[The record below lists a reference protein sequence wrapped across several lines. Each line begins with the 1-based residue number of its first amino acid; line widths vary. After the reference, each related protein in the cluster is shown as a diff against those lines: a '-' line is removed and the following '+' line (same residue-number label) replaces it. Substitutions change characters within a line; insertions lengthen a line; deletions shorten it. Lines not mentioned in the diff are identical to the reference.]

1 MCKYH
6 KAVAR
11 DIATNDAGDFDPGK
25 YAVALLAMAQFRIE
39 QYMPTMFNC
48 TGFDPR
54 EMVTPEAVQAL
65 KDSGLRTCPHAM
77 RKFRDEH
84 LPEVRAALDATA
96 AVVSLTPWDLNLAPG
111 EFTKDGYKATP
122 DSQPD
127 PTINGPFMDYAA
139 VNLLQGYH
147 FGRPVLEPPWR
158 ARTAGARRR
167 DAAV

>member
-54 EMVTPEAVQAL
+54 EMVKVPRIGKRSSATERTRFMFICSGTPRRPGTQS
-65 KDSGLRTCPHAM
+65 DSRG
-77 RKFRDEH
+77 
-84 LPEVRAALDATA
+84 AT
-96 AVVSLTPWDLNLAPG
+96 G
-111 EFTKDGYKATP
+111 
-122 DSQPD
+122 
-127 PTINGPFMDYAA
+127 
-139 VNLLQGYH
+139 
-147 FGRPVLEPPWR
+147 
-158 ARTAGARRR
+158 
-167 DAAV
+167 